1 MHEPSAKPYSQQDLS
16 LVFEA
21 INEQLLCQ
29 EYDRLLRGLELFRN
43 LSVRHLEVLM
53 SLFNF
58 NIVIDL
64 SQVLHVHQ
72 TTDAIIE

>member
-1 MHEPSAKPYSQQDLS
+1 MHESSAKQYSQQDLS
-16 LVFEA
+16 LVVQA
-21 INEQLLCQ
+21 ITEQLLRQ

-64 SQVLHVHQ
+64 RQVLHVYQ
-72 TTDAIIE
+72 TTDAVIE